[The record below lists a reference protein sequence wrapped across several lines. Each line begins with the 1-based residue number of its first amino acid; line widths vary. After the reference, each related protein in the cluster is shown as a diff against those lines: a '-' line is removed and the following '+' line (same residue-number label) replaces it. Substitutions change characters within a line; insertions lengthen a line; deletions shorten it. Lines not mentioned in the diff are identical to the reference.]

1 MTYAIFKNNR
11 IEGGYERPDKNAK
24 IKNICSIEWE
34 DNLNSVFN
42 SFSFTTTEKLECG
55 QIIELVE
62 ANNGKTV
69 LRGSIL
75 EITKNKKGVY
85 TYRGYDCG
93 GYLEKNSTIIQYTE
107 QDITN
112 AIIRVCKEINI
123 LVSSDIVNIETK
135 VKKIYH
141 NKTLTNII
149 LDLLKIAKDKNPN
162 YSDLYVDCSSG
173 YFNIKKYTENN
184 NLKACMA
191 NLYRANSFDLITE
204 FEVKT
209 SIENLKNKIL
219 IAKNKNSSE
228 KMKELDFVNDEK
240 SISHYGLF
248 QQILEVDNDNKQDY
262 KKIAYNKLQELNK
275 PDETIKLTFLGDYN
289 AHKGVITSINNPELG
304 LTGKYLILNTK
315 HVINGSKEIVEANLR
330 FKQFL

>member
-275 PDETIKLTFLGDYN
+275 SNETITLTFLGDYN
-289 AHKGVITSINNPELG
+289 AQKGVITTLDNQELG
-304 LTGKYLILNTK
+304 LNGKYLILETK
-315 HVINGSKEIVEANLR
+315 HTILDSKETIKAN
-330 FKQFL
+330 FKLL